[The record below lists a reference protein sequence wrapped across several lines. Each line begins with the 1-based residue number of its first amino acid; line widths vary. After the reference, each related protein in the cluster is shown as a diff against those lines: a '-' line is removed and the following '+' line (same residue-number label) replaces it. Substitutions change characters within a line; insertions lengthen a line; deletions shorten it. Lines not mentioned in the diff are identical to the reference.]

1 MEERVCSPT
10 DVEVA
15 LSVSWLWILLTL
27 IVVPLVVVDSPEL
40 RVDWTLTV
48 VVAGDSVVDTV
59 DTVVGEVEVDNL
71 VVVVSAPWEMCLI
84 ICSNLALLLW

>member
-1 MEERVCSPT
+1 M
-10 DVEVA
+10 
-15 LSVSWLWILLTL
+15 LLLTL
-27 IVVPLVVVDSPEL
+27 IVVPLVVVGL

-84 ICSNLALLLW
+84 ILSNFK

>member
-1 MEERVCSPT
+1 M
-10 DVEVA
+10 
-15 LSVSWLWILLTL
+15 
-27 IVVPLVVVDSPEL
+27 PLVVVDSPEL

-71 VVVVSAPWEMCLI
+71 VVVVSAP
-84 ICSNLALLLW
+84 

>member
-48 VVAGDSVVDTV
+48 VVAGDSVVDV
-59 DTVVGEVEVDNL
+59 DTVVGEVKVDNL
-71 VVVVSAPWEMCLI
+71 VVVVSAP
-84 ICSNLALLLW
+84 

>member
-1 MEERVCSPT
+1 M
-10 DVEVA
+10 
-15 LSVSWLWILLTL
+15 LLLTL

-59 DTVVGEVEVDNL
+59 ATVVGEVEVDNL

-84 ICSNLALLLW
+84 ILSNFK

>member
-15 LSVSWLWILLTL
+15 LSVSWLWMLLLTL
-27 IVVPLVVVDSPEL
+27 SVVPLVVVCL
-40 RVDWTLTV
+40 KVDCTLTV

>member
-1 MEERVCSPT
+1 M
-10 DVEVA
+10 
-15 LSVSWLWILLTL
+15 LLLTL

-84 ICSNLALLLW
+84 ILSNFK

>member
-15 LSVSWLWILLTL
+15 ISVSWLWMLLLTL
-27 IVVPLVVVDSPEL
+27 IVVPLVVVDSADL

-48 VVAGDSVVDTV
+48 VVAGDSVVDV
-59 DTVVGEVEVDNL
+59 DSVSGDVEVDNL
-71 VVVVSAPWEMCLI
+71 VVVVVSAP
-84 ICSNLALLLW
+84 